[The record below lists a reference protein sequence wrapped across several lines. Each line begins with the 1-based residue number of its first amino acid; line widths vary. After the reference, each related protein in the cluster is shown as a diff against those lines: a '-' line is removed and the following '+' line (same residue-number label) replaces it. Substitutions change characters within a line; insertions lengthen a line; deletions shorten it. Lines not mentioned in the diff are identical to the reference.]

1 MRELAIVALPEAYLT
16 SFGAVEDA
24 VRLIDER
31 RVRVMPEATAD
42 TELRLHLVSPDGSP
56 FAVGSLTA
64 RPEAVGVI
72 PVQMDFIWLPG
83 FRIGAPDLA
92 AERIRKLAPLG
103 DWLVRQAA
111 GGAIVGGS
119 GASVLLLI
127 AWRLLT
133 AARVPM
139 STAMLPLFQALYPR
153 IGRDERQT
161 ILQQGN
167 IYASAGFG
175 HDIELVAMVL
185 ERLASPAS
193 SAWYRAVAGIERA
206 GLPDLAEDPLVS
218 AAQLRIEQRFAT
230 RLSISGLAAELA
242 TTHAT
247 LIRRFDRALGT
258 TPGEYL
264 RDQRLAAAR
273 RLLTQTSRP
282 VGTIARM
289 VGFTDLR
296 SFRELFRSR
305 VGMSAST
312 YRRRGTS
319 PIDHIG
325 D

>member
-1 MRELAIVALPEAYLT
+1 MRKLAIIALPEAYLV

-31 RVRVMPEATAD
+31 RTRVMPEAAAD
-42 TELRLHLVSPDGSP
+42 TEMRLHLVSPGDNP
-56 FAVGSLTA
+56 FTAGSLSA
-64 RPEAVGVI
+64 RPEPVDAVAD
-72 PVQMDFIWLPG
+72 QMDFIWLPG
-83 FRIGAPDLA
+83 FRIGAPEAAAQRIASLA
-92 AERIRKLAPLG
+92 SLG
-103 DWLVRQAA
+103 QWLQRQAA
-111 GGAIVGGS
+111 GGAIIGGS
-119 GASVLLLI
+119 GASALLLI

-167 IYASAGFG
+167 IYVSAGFG

-218 AAQLRIEQRFAT
+218 AAQLRIEQQFAT
-230 RLSISGLAAELA
+230 RLSISGLAADLA

-247 LIRRFDRALGT
+247 LIRRFDRALGM

-273 RLLTQTSRP
+273 RLLTQTNRP
-282 VGTIARM
+282 VGSIARL

-296 SFRELFRSR
+296 SFRELFRSK
-305 VGMSAST
+305 VGMSASS
-312 YRRRGTS
+312 YRRSGKAAN
-319 PIDHIG
+319 DHIG

>member
-24 VRLIDER
+24 VRLIEER
-31 RVRVMPEATAD
+31 RLRVMPEAGAD
-42 TELRLHLVSPDGSP
+42 MDLRLHLVSPDSSP
-56 FAVGSLTA
+56 FAAGSLMA
-64 RPEAVGVI
+64 RPPTVDAI
-72 PVQMDFIWLPG
+72 TVQMDFIWLPG
-83 FRIGAPDLA
+83 FRIGPPEVA
-92 AERIRKLAPLG
+92 AKRIAGLSALR
-103 DWLVRQAA
+103 DWLIRQAA
-111 GGAIVGGS
+111 GGAIIGGS

-133 AARVPM
+133 AHRVPM

-153 IGRDERQT
+153 IGRDERQA
-161 ILQQGN
+161 ILQQDN
-167 IYASAGFG
+167 IFASAGFG

-218 AAQLRIEQRFAT
+218 AAQLRIEQQFAKP
-230 RLSISGLAAELA
+230 LSISGLAAELA

-247 LIRRFDRALGT
+247 LIRRFDRALGM

-264 RDQRLAAAR
+264 REQRLAAAR
-273 RLLTQTSRP
+273 RLLTQTNRP

-296 SFRELFRSR
+296 SFRELFRRR

-312 YRRRGTS
+312 YRRS
-319 PIDHIG
+319 AASSNNHIC